1 MTVYDVFLKAFPHYT
16 DIQKL
21 ALPIISMGV
30 NCLVVAPTGSG
41 KTEAALLPVLDSM
54 LRSGKQDGIQAL
66 YITPMRA
73 LNRDMIKRMEG
84 ICRAV
89 GITVAVRHGDTLQ
102 KERSRQSRK
111 APMLLITTPETLQSI
126 LPTKYMGRALGNV
139 RHVIVDEVH
148 ELYYNK
154 RGVQLSMALERLE
167 EKTPGFQRIGV
178 SATISD
184 TEAVKLFLCGSRP
197 CESAV
202 VGRRKDL
209 AINISMPRRT
219 GRDMS
224 AMADKF
230 GLDAAALAR
239 LDEISELVSRS
250 RSTLIFANTRQI
262 VEALG
267 SRLLYLN
274 NARSFGGI
282 GVHHS
287 SLDKE
292 ERIRI
297 ENMFKEGQLKSIVAT
312 SSLEL
317 GIDIGSVDLVVQYG
331 SPRQALRLLQRV
343 GRSGHTVSGRARGT
357 IIAANII
364 DAMESYAICR
374 NIEKG
379 ALERF
384 AMHDEPVDVLANQTC
399 GIALDKGVCSI
410 DDVLSITRRSYA
422 FISLSR
428 EKLDVLLKFMAEQR
442 MIGFDGTTVSSGN
455 RTRMY
460 YYEHLSVIPDTKRFI
475 VRNIANNRIIS
486 TLDERFVSS
495 KIDEGSVFI
504 TKGLPWR
511 VVSIDNDVLS
521 VEPCDD
527 LEAAVPD
534 WSGEDIPVSR
544 EVASGLFDVM
554 NEAGNGAFK
563 GGGYADGVIAKEFVE
578 FAVKQ
583 GEELMPSR
591 ETLLMEAHDDYSVLY
606 TGLGTLANEAL
617 SRLLGHLLSAR
628 LGHSINIK
636 ASPYSVFVE
645 VQNAEELRNMLLSVK
660 PETLEQTLAGAVTET
675 ELFRYRFITVAKLF
689 GLVDRGAV
697 VSKSVAK
704 RLVKMLAG
712 SPVYAETL
720 RELMHNYFDIELL
733 KEFFKKLHSKSIE
746 VRLVGAQKMS
756 PLTNTIL
763 NSAYYTKELLMPLT
777 PSGELL
783 NSFVSYMMGKS
794 IKFLCTYCG
803 FSFTRKLEDV
813 KDLGSIACPS
823 CRSPMITPYRDDYK
837 EIVEKRIAGKRTGHG
852 ERAVMKE
859 MMQEAGLVNSYG
871 GRAAVALSTYGV
883 GPRTAARALM
893 MFRRDERLFYMDL
906 IDAQKQFIKNK
917 KYWSV

>member
-1 MTVYDVFLKAFPHYT
+1 MTVYDVFLRTHSRYT
-16 DIQKL
+16 DIQNL
-21 ALPIISMGV
+21 ALPIIAHGA

-41 KTEAALLPVLDSM
+41 KTEAALLPVLDAV
-54 LRSGKQDGIQAL
+54 LRSGRQDGIQAL

-84 ICRAV
+84 LCRAV
-89 GITVAVRHGDTLQ
+89 GVTVAVRHGDTLQ

-126 LPTKYMGRALGNV
+126 LPTKYMGKALENV

-154 RGVQLSMALERLE
+154 RGAQLSIALERLE
-167 EKTPGFQRIGV
+167 EKSPGFQRIGI

-184 TEAVKLFLCGSRP
+184 TDAVKLFLCGSRP
-197 CESAV
+197 CESAAIE
-202 VGRRKDL
+202 RRKDL
-209 AINISMPRRT
+209 SISISMPKHT
-219 GRDMS
+219 GHDMGS
-224 AMADKF
+224 IAEKF

-239 LDEISELVSRS
+239 LDEISDLISKA
-250 RSTLIFANTRQI
+250 RSTLVFANTRQI

-274 NARSFGGI
+274 GIRPFGGI

-297 ENMFKEGQLKSIVAT
+297 ENLFKEGQLRSIVAT

-343 GRSGHTVSGRARGT
+343 GRSGHTASGKARGA
-357 IIAANII
+357 IIAANIVE
-364 DAMESYAICR
+364 AMESFAICT

-379 ALERF
+379 VLEKF
-384 AMHDEPVDVLANQTC
+384 PMHDEPMDVLANQVC
-399 GIALDKGVCSI
+399 GIALDKGICNI
-410 DDVLSITRRSYA
+410 DAVLAIVHRSYA
-422 FISLSR
+422 FRSLGKDR
-428 EKLDVLLKFMAEQR
+428 LVALLKFMTDQH
-442 MIGFDGTTVSSGN
+442 MVGFDGTTLSSGN

-460 YYEHLSVIPDTKRFI
+460 YYDHLSVIPDTKRFI

-495 KIDEGSVFI
+495 SVDEGSIFI
-504 TKGLPWR
+504 TKGLPWK

-521 VEPCDD
+521 VEPSDD

-544 EVASGLFDVM
+544 EVAAGVFEVM
-554 NEAGNGAFK
+554 NASKRKTIDGERYLGRAL
-563 GGGYADGVIAKEFVE
+563 ADKFIQ
-578 FAVKQ
+578 FAEEQ
-583 GEELMPSR
+583 GTEMMPSMDAV
-591 ETLLMEAHDDYSVLY
+591 LIEAHDDYSVVY

-617 SRLLGHLLSAR
+617 SRLLGHLLSAKA
-628 LGHSINIK
+628 GHSVNIK
-636 ASPYSVFVE
+636 ASPYMVFVE
-645 VQNAEELRNMLLSVK
+645 TQDPIGLKGMLLSVR
-660 PETLEQTLAGAVTET
+660 PESLTDMLAETVVDT

-704 RLVKMLAG
+704 RLVRVLAG

-720 RELMHNYFDIELL
+720 RELMHNYFDVALL
-733 KEFFKKLHSKSIE
+733 KDFFAKMRAGSIE
-746 VRLVGAQKMS
+746 VKIAKAQKMS

-803 FSFTRKLEDV
+803 LSFTRKLDDV
-813 KDLGSIACPS
+813 KHLDTLTCPS
-823 CRSPMITPYRDDYK
+823 CKSPMVAPYRDDYK
-837 EIVEKRIAGKRTGHG
+837 EVVNKRIAGRRLSAGDRTL
-852 ERAVMKE
+852 MKE
-859 MMQEAGLVNSYG
+859 MMQEASLISSYG
-871 GRAAVALSTYGV
+871 GRAAIALSTYGV

-906 IDAQKQFIKNK
+906 IEAQKQFIKNK